1 MRHNDRR
8 RANPFRL
15 RSKQDGYGTHM
26 LKNFVFIFA
35 AIAVLSPSQA
45 LVARRDDQVS
55 LRQDVKKGEALTQR
69 EIEARILPKMRGME
83 YLGPEYV
90 SSSQIYRLKF
100 INQDRVIFVDVDA
113 RTGSILRQR

>member
-1 MRHNDRR
+1 
-8 RANPFRL
+8 L
-15 RSKQDGYGTHM
+15 GSKQGGYGIFM
-26 LKNFVFIFA
+26 LKNFAFIFA
-35 AIAVLSPSQA
+35 AFAALSPGQSME
-45 LVARRDDQVS
+45 VRRDDQVS
-55 LRQDVKKGEALTQR
+55 LRHDVKKGEALTQR